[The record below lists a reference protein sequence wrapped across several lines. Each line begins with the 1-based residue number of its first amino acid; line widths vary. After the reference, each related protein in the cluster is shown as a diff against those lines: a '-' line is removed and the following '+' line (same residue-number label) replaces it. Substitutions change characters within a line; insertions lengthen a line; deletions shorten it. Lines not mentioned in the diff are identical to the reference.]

1 MSDIGHNSAI
11 PGAELAQFVERITR
25 LEEEK
30 AGIAS
35 DIKDVYSELK
45 SRGFDAPTVRQI
57 IKISKMDADKRA
69 EQEALL
75 ELYLNALGQL
85 RDTPLG
91 NAALASR
98 AA

>member
-11 PGAELAQFVERITR
+11 AEGELRQFVERLER
-25 LEEEK
+25 LEEKRKGISDDIRDVK
-30 AGIAS
+30 ATAKG
-35 DIKDVYSELK
+35 
-45 SRGFDAPTVRQI
+45 RGFCVKTINTILKMR
-57 IKISKMDADKRA
+57 KMDEAERQ

>member
-1 MSDIGHNSAI
+1 MSTIGHNGV
-11 PGAELAQFVERITR
+11 GADELRQFIERITR

-35 DIKDVYSELK
+35 DIKDVYAELK
-45 SRGFDAPTVRQI
+45 GRGFDAKTVRQI
-57 IKISKMDADKRA
+57 IKIQKMDADERA

-75 ELYLNALGQL
+75 ELYLAALGDL

-91 NAALASR
+91 QAALASR

>member
-1 MSDIGHNSAI
+1 MSEPGHNSIA
-11 PGAELAQFVERITR
+11 GAELRQFVERIQR

-45 SRGFDAPTVRQI
+45 GRGFDAATVRQI

-75 ELYLNALGQL
+75 ELYMQALGDL
-85 RDTPLG
+85 KDTPLG
-91 NAALASR
+91 SYALASR

>member
-1 MSDIGHNSAI
+1 MTIGHNGVA
-11 PGAELAQFVERITR
+11 GAELAQFVERITR

-35 DIKDVYSELK
+35 DIKDVYAELK
-45 SRGFDAPTVRQI
+45 GRGFDAKTVRQI
-57 IKISKMDADKRA
+57 IKIQKMDADERA

-75 ELYLNALGQL
+75 ELYLAALGDL

-91 NAALASR
+91 QAARASR